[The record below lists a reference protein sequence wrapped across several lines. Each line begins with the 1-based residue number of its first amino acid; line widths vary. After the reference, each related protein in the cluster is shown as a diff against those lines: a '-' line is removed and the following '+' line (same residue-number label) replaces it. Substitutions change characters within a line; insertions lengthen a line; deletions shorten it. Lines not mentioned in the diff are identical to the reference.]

1 MDIFLYAL
9 DLIFQ
14 PTRCLFCAFSL
25 VDRKSWQTI
34 DKRLERRPAVSQ
46 RKSADISNN
55 LSGSKAIWWTLD
67 RDYIFLTL
75 DHESFLIDQVDDTK
89 KKFVAEGLCF
99 FVMRL
104 ICNSCL

>member
-1 MDIFLYAL
+1 MME
-9 DLIFQ
+9 
-14 PTRCLFCAFSL
+14 
-25 VDRKSWQTI
+25 V
-34 DKRLERRPAVSQ
+34 
-46 RKSADISNN
+46 
-55 LSGSKAIWWTLD
+55 D
-67 RDYIFLTL
+67 RDYIFQTL

>member
-1 MDIFLYAL
+1 MDIFLY
-9 DLIFQ
+9 LIFQ

-25 VDRKSWQTI
+25 VDKESRQTI

-46 RKSADISNN
+46 RKSADLSNN
-55 LSGSKAIWWTLD
+55 EWFQSNMVEVD
-67 RDYIFLTL
+67 RDYIFQTL

-89 KKFVAEGLCF
+89 KKFVPEGLCF
-99 FVMRL
+99 FLMRL